1 MGEMVMSGRAWIRVA
16 GVVAMGLVAGCG
28 EDPSVN
34 KPMAKTGPAVAT
46 AAPAGSNGAAPVGS
60 NGAPTETPIAAGTPA
75 VAGAA
80 VAESN
85 GAAPVEAAEPTA
97 PAAGATMVAFSGANG
112 STIKFVGSKKIGGA
126 HDGGFKAFTGTF
138 VLPAA
143 PEAPTLEKVVADID
157 MNSIWSDDE
166 KLTAHLKNQDF
177 FEVDKYPTA
186 RFETTSITSGGENGA
201 THTLT
206 GNLTLHGV
214 TKSIVI
220 PATVTISDGEVALKS
235 EFVLNKEE
243 FGMTFAGPGG
253 VIRHEVV
260 VKLDVKGAREG

>member
-1 MGEMVMSGRAWIRVA
+1 MVMSGRVWIRVA
-16 GVVAMGLVAGCG
+16 GVLAMGLVAGCG

-34 KPMAKTGPAVAT
+34 MPVAKTGPAVAT
-46 AAPAGSNGAAPVGS
+46 AEPAGSNGT
-60 NGAPTETPIAAGTPA
+60 APTETPIAAGPS
-75 VAGAA
+75 AA
-80 VAESN
+80 SEGGVAEST
-85 GAAPVEAAEPTA
+85 PVEAAEPTA
-97 PAAGATMVAFSGANG
+97 PAGATMVAFSGANG
-112 STIKFVGSKKIGGA
+112 STIRFVGSKKIGGA

-138 VLPAA
+138 VLPADS
-143 PEAPTLEKVVADID
+143 EAPTLEKVVAEID

-177 FEVDKYPTA
+177 FEVDTYPTA

-235 EFVLNKEE
+235 EFVLNKED

-260 VKLDVKGAREG
+260 VKLDVKGTREG